1 MRNMIE
7 DAKKVGKLLFDAE
20 LIDGASGNM
29 SFKVENEKV
38 LVTKTGC
45 VLFDLKDED
54 FVEVDSKFASRD
66 RLIHKKIY
74 EKSSHRCVVHCHGV
88 YNVVL
93 GMVEK
98 QIKPL
103 DLEGKLYF
111 GSIEVVEGEFGSEEL
126 ADKIANVLAKS
137 KVVFVRGHGMYVG
150 AENFIEA
157 FNLSCY
163 AEHSCKVLF
172 NLKLLNELHH
182 RKGWEDL

>member
-29 SFKVENEKV
+29 SFKDEKV
-38 LVTKTGC
+38 YVTKTGC
-45 VLFDLKDED
+45 VLFDLRDED

-74 EKSSHRCVVHCHGV
+74 EKSSHRCVIHCHGV

-93 GMVEK
+93 SMVEK
-98 QIKPL
+98 EIKPV

-126 ADKIANVLAKS
+126 ADKIASVLAKN

-182 RKGWEDL
+182 RERWENL